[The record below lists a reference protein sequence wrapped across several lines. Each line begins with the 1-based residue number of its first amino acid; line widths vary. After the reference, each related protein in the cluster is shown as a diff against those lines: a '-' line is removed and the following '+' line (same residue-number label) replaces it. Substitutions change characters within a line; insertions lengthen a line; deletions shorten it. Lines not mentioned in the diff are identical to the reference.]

1 MSLKLM
7 VLTEKCIY
15 LWICWWEN
23 NLLGCWWE
31 NKLVVDGLWQ
41 PGDVSKHSWSER
53 SWVLFQM
60 SWAPAAA
67 VEPLQGCATK
77 LWSARICEQQW
88 SDHTESQLWGCDV
101 PQEPS
106 FIAGCSCQLAATKF
120 LWFTT
125 ELCQFCKFVK
135 AKQGRVGC
143 ETAGWKEKPL
153 KTKFLYLMAAG

>member
-1 MSLKLM
+1 MSLQLM

-15 LWICWWEN
+15 LCVCWWETTIIWVFDN
-23 NLLGCWWE
+23 QEMCLNTR
-31 NKLVVDGLWQ
+31 GLRD
-41 PGDVSKHSWSER
+41 PGVYSTCPE
-53 SWVLFQM
+53 
-60 SWAPAAA
+60 
-67 VEPLQGCATK
+67 LQQQ
-77 LWSARICEQQW
+77 LWSHCRAVPQSSEVPGFV
-88 SDHTESQLWGCDV
+88 SSSHHTKTQLWGRDV

-125 ELCQFCKFVK
+125 ELCQFCKLVK

-153 KTKFLYLMAAG
+153 KTRFLYLIAAG